1 MKKLIYTFCLLAGM
15 TFSACE
21 DWLVKDP
28 LNQITD
34 VNLTYTAEECK
45 LYVNQ
50 FYTSF
55 WGSPNGYIYHI
66 DKGSDNLLS
75 YSYNDNKDLIEG
87 LHVVPSTGEGWG
99 TTEWGKIRSV
109 NFLLNNY
116 KQSKEL
122 DKADKYIGEAYFFRA
137 MLYYEQFL
145 KKFGGAPW
153 IENILGLE
161 SEELTAPRLKRNE
174 LADKILGD
182 MDEAINRLPSHNL
195 QARGRISKEVAMLYK
210 ARIALFEGTWEKYH
224 AGTVFAGEGN
234 TQQYIEEAAKM
245 SSAVIS
251 SGLFSLDNVNAED
264 GYHRLFN
271 QWNYANSKEI
281 MLWKEFDRS
290 LGIWH
295 SDNRNPGRNGA
306 GVGLTR
312 SLVESYLCIDT
323 DGKAKPIR
331 LASNYQGDDNL
342 LTVTANRDPRL
353 AQTMFTPGR
362 ARTINGRDTVIVFTK
377 SNINFSD
384 VEKCSTGYELAKG
397 ADPDANEQET
407 VPGSI
412 KASIIFRY
420 AEALLIFAEAKA
432 ELGTITQAD
441 LDMSINKLRDRVG
454 MPHLSLEVG
463 YTDPNGEFTAARGY
477 QGVPVSNLLQEVRR
491 ERRVELSCEGYRH
504 DDIRRWRAHHLWN
517 FSRIQGAKMGQFKD
531 LSWLVKYFETHH
543 IPATISGGR
552 EEFLKNVNKW
562 VPECT
567 EGDNY
572 WVDSEGYFEPF
583 QRNIPDGHFH
593 YDPEKS
599 YLMPIP
605 TEQLVL
611 NPNLVQNPGWE
622 KK

>member
-1 MKKLIYTFCLLAGM
+1 MKKLIYTFCLFISMVL
-15 TFSACE
+15 SSCE

-34 VNLTYTAEECK
+34 VNLTYTADECK

-55 WGSPNGYIYHI
+55 WGSPNSYIYHV

-75 YSYNDNKDLIEG
+75 FSYSDNKDLIEG
-87 LHVVPSTGEGWG
+87 LHVVPSSGEGWG

-116 KQSKEL
+116 KQSPEL
-122 DKADKYIGEAYFFRA
+122 DKAEKYIGEAHFFRA

-145 KKFGGAPW
+145 KKFGGVPW
-153 IENILGLE
+153 IETALGLD
-161 SEELTAPRLKRNE
+161 SENLYTPRLKRHE

-182 MDEAINRLPSHNL
+182 LDDAINRLPSQNL
-195 QARGRISKEVAMLYK
+195 QEPGRISKEVAMLYK

-224 AGTVFAGEGN
+224 AQTVFAGEGN
-234 TQQYIEEAAKM
+234 IQKYMEEAAKM
-245 SSAVIS
+245 SLLVLK
-251 SGLFSLDNVNAED
+251 SGFFDLDNMNVED
-264 GYHRLFN
+264 GYHTLFN
-271 QWNYANSKEI
+271 RRTYSNSKEI

-290 LGIWH
+290 LGLWH
-295 SDNRNPGRNGA
+295 NDNRNPGRNGA
-306 GVGLTR
+306 GVGLPR
-312 SLVESYLCIDT
+312 SLVDAYLCVDT
-323 DGKAKPIR
+323 DGKAKPIHV
-331 LASNYQGDDNL
+331 ASNYQGDDNL
-342 LTVTANRDPRL
+342 LTVIANRDPRL
-353 AQTMFTPGR
+353 AQTMFVPGR
-362 ARTINGRDTVIVFTK
+362 ARTINGKDVSIIFTK
-377 SNINFSD
+377 SNINLSD

-407 VPGSI
+407 VPGSV

-420 AEALLIFAEAKA
+420 AEALLVYAEARA
-432 ELGTITQAD
+432 ELEMITQED
-441 LDMSINKLRDRVG
+441 LDMTINKLRDRVG
-454 MPHLSLEVG
+454 MPHLTLEVG
-463 YTDPNGEFTAARGY
+463 YTDPNGDFAVARGY
-477 QGVPVSNLLQEVRR
+477 EGVPVSNLLQEIRR
-491 ERRVELSCEGYRH
+491 ERRIELACEGYRH
-504 DDIRRWRAHHLWN
+504 DDLKRWRAHHLWN
-517 FSRIQGAKMGQFKD
+517 FGRIQGAKTTQFKN
-531 LSWLVKYFETHH
+531 LSWLVEYFNNQQ
-543 IPATISGGR
+543 IPSGINR
-552 EEFLKNVNKW
+552 EEFMNNLGKW

-572 WVDSEGYFEPF
+572 WTDSEGYSEPY

-593 YDPEKS
+593 FDPEKS

-611 NPNLVQNPGWE
+611 NPELKQNPGWE